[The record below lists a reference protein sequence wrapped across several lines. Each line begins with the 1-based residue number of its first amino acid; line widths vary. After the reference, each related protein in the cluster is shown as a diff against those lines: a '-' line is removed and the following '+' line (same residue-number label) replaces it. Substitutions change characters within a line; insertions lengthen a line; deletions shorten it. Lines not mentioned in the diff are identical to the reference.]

1 MDTVDV
7 EIERHI
13 YTVSEVTRI
22 IKELIEDNLIDLWV
36 VGEVSNY
43 RRASSGHIYFT
54 LKDEKAVLKAV
65 LFKGSQGK
73 IPFEIEDG
81 LKVIVHGS
89 MNVFEKRGEYQ
100 ILIDFIEPEGLGAL
114 QLAFEQLKRKL
125 EAEGLFD
132 PSHKKKIPAFPDVI
146 GVVTS
151 ETGAAI
157 RDILKVISRRHS
169 GVRIII
175 YPTIVQGDGAAES
188 IASAI
193 RKANERNEVDVLIV
207 GRGGGSIED
216 LWSFNEEIV
225 ARALYESRIPVISA
239 VGHEIDFTISD
250 FVADLRAPTPSA
262 AAELV
267 VKNKEEL
274 IRWFRDLYLR
284 LNGSIDRILRSKAE
298 TLARYEIDFLSQ
310 RMNTI
315 LHEKQLILDDLTR
328 SLTTLMD
335 GIISRVRGRFENAV
349 GQLNVLSPL
358 STLSR
363 GYAFITKLPEN
374 TPVFSVEDVEPENDI
389 RSRLRDGFIFSRVKE
404 VEKREVEPKSE
415 DH

>member
-1 MDTVDV
+1 MDAIDLET
-7 EIERHI
+7 ERHI
-13 YTVSEVTRI
+13 YTVSEATRI
-22 IKELIEDNLIDLWV
+22 VKELIEDNLFDLWV
-36 VGEVSNY
+36 IGEVSNY

-100 ILIDFIEPEGLGAL
+100 ILVDFIEPEGLGAL

-125 EAEGLFD
+125 EADGLFD

-169 GVRIII
+169 GVHIII

-188 IASAI
+188 ISDAI

-216 LWSFNEEIV
+216 LWPFNEEIV

-274 IRWFRDLYLR
+274 IRWFRDMYLR

-298 TLARYEIDFLSQ
+298 ALARYEPDFLYQ
-310 RMNTI
+310 RMSTI

-328 SLTTLMD
+328 SLTILMD
-335 GIISRVRGRFENAV
+335 GILSRVRGRFENAV

-363 GYAFITKLPEN
+363 GYSFITKLPEN
-374 TPVFSVEDVEPENDI
+374 TPVFSVEEVEPGNEI
-389 RSRLRDGFIFSRVKE
+389 RSRLKDGFIFSRVKE
-404 VEKREVEPKSE
+404 IEKMGG
-415 DH
+415 

>member
-7 EIERHI
+7 ETKRHI

-125 EAEGLFD
+125 EAEGLFE

-169 GVRIII
+169 GVRIIV

-216 LWSFNEEIV
+216 LWPFNEEIV

-298 TLARYEIDFLSQ
+298 TLARYQIDFLSQ

-335 GIISRVRGRFENAV
+335 GIISRARGRFENAV

-404 VEKREVEPKSE
+404 VERREVEPKSE

>member
-1 MDTVDV
+1 METIAV
-7 EIERHI
+7 ETQKHV
-13 YTVSEVTRI
+13 YTVTEVTRK
-22 IKELIEDNLIDLWV
+22 IKDLLEQNCTDLWV

-65 LFKGSQGK
+65 LFRGSQGNV
-73 IPFEIEDG
+73 PFEIKDG
-81 LKVIVHGS
+81 LKVIVHGN

-100 ILIDFIEPEGLGAL
+100 IIVDFIEPEGLGAL
-114 QLAFEQLKRKL
+114 QLAFEQLKQKL
-125 EAEGLFD
+125 QKEGLFD
-132 PSHKKKIPAFPDVI
+132 PSHKKQIPAFPDVI

-157 RDILKVISRRHS
+157 RDILNVVSRRHS

-175 YPTIVQGDGAAES
+175 YPTIVQGDGAADS
-188 IASAI
+188 IASAV
-193 RKANERNEVDVLIV
+193 RKANDRNEVDVLIV

-216 LWSFNEEIV
+216 LWPFNEEIV
-225 ARALYESRIPVISA
+225 ARTLYDSGIPVISA

-274 IRWFRDLYLR
+274 VKWYRDLYLR
-284 LNGSIDRILRSKAE
+284 LHASIDRTLKMKFEA
-298 TLARYEIDFLSQ
+298 LARYEPEALYQ
-310 RMNTI
+310 RMST
-315 LHEKQLILDDLTR
+315 LMHEKQLVLDDVTRTLTG
-328 SLTTLMD
+328 LMD
-335 GIISRVRGRFENAV
+335 GILAQSRGRFEKAV

-358 STLSR
+358 GTIAR
-363 GYAFITKLPEN
+363 GYSIISKLPEN
-374 TPVFSVEDVEPENDI
+374 IPVFSVEDVELGDDI
-389 RSRLRDGFIFSRVKE
+389 RSRLKNGLIFSTVRS
-404 VEKREVEPKSE
+404 VEKTELG
-415 DH
+415 